1 MYQCNLHQCEENYQN
16 HNSEK
21 QTLASCMLYSIVFK
35 AVNARGSSALQTQN
49 TVYDFNQ
56 GAALPNN
63 QWQIELG
70 G

>member
-1 MYQCNLHQCEENYQN
+1 
-16 HNSEK
+16 
-21 QTLASCMLYSIVFK
+21 MLYTRVFK
-35 AVNARGSSALQTQN
+35 AVNARGSLALQTQN

-56 GAALPNN
+56 GATLPNN